1 MADGKNNQTLMG
13 TPEELHQ
20 LAVALD
26 EFAEGYDTYEY
37 RDNIEDKEEHI
48 LSLERSLTEQDTDS
62 IRGYLLDF
70 ANGDRGTE
78 GFAEAEM
85 LLKQMDALIPQKPG
99 TVLNLYGS
107 MGFDY
112 NMIRITNMEPEQVK
126 AVLEEMIA
134 TIPEEQID
142 NVETYLE
149 QAGAHIEQIGGSYN
163 DFSPHFPV
171 MLEYDF
177 DANQVYVPAAEPEL
191 GTFTIYQLKS
201 GEELH
206 YHRFEPLER
215 LERFGLF
222 VDPDN
227 YEKVYTADVPED
239 GSIMMK
245 LENIYKTFNLHRPE
259 DFKGHSLSV
268 SDVVV
273 LHQEGK
279 DTAFYVDSI
288 GFEEVPAF
296 FKQEP
301 DRFRYYITED
311 SVQRGTYPYVDE
323 TTLKRFT
330 SQLHKY
336 EQGMISAYGYLEYSK
351 PLTAEQIKDYTL
363 MPSPQNHLETVEK
376 TEEQNYNQI
385 DGILNNLPAD
395 EAAISIDGSSLYLAV
410 QTCDSGYDYTFFNQE
425 FEELDGGQLDNPE
438 FSMAQAIHEL
448 LSDEGWEQAKLEATD
463 YDTLMER
470 AEAAERDK
478 RICMQA
484 TAYAQEVLFDAGLED
499 TVIIT
504 GAKVYVSPF
513 ADSDKPDY
521 DVLLEYDGDI
531 REDDFFNLLHE
542 QTCVVDGKPVDFNPI
557 TPAKSGNIKEYLA
570 ALEQQAAQEPTPIK
584 EDEILRVVPVGRFE
598 RYIEPSEI
606 TQDQY
611 IIKGGILLS
620 PCASNPDFYESTNRA
635 LNGRYIDAQIYE
647 VAQRSKK
654 GNPTAFRKA
663 QDAPVEN
670 PLEPVGKEIGIIKA
684 GGIPCGLVFQHEME
698 GFELQDHTILLQKER
713 DAHGNYYSGLS
724 FDGMMVKT
732 PQMYAAVT
740 DEHGKVTAFRRMRE
754 KDFSRQKPQEAE
766 KKPSIREQLAKIQP
780 VKSPV
785 KPSAKHKETER

>member
-78 GFAEAEM
+78 GFADAEM

-142 NVETYLE
+142 NVEAYLE

-336 EQGMISAYGYLEYSK
+336 EQGTISAYGYLEYSK

-395 EAAISIDGSSLYLAV
+395 EAAISIDDGSLYLAV

-438 FSMAQAIHEL
+438 FSMAQAIYEL

-499 TVIIT
+499 DITIT

-521 DVLLEYDGDI
+521 DVLLEYEGDI
-531 REDDFFNLLHE
+531 REETLFNLLHE
-542 QTCVVDGKPVDFNPI
+542 QTCMIDGKPVDFNPI
-557 TPAKSGNIKEYLA
+557 TPAKSGTIKEYLA
-570 ALEQQAAQEPTPIK
+570 VLEQQAAQEPTPIK

-647 VAQRSKK
+647 VAKRSKK

>member
-78 GFAEAEM
+78 GFADAEM

-142 NVETYLE
+142 NVEAYLE

-336 EQGMISAYGYLEYSK
+336 EQGTISAYGYLEYSK

-395 EAAISIDGSSLYLAV
+395 EAAISIDDGSLYLAV

-438 FSMAQAIHEL
+438 FSMAQAIYEL

-499 TVIIT
+499 DITIT

-521 DVLLEYDGDI
+521 DVLLEYEGDI
-531 REDDFFNLLHE
+531 REDTLFNLLHE
-542 QTCVVDGKPVDFNPI
+542 QTCMIDGKPVDFNPI
-557 TPAKSGNIKEYLA
+557 TPAKSGTIKEYLA
-570 ALEQQAAQEPTPIK
+570 VLEQQAAQEPTPIK

-754 KDFSRQKPQEAE
+754 KDFSRQKPQETE

>member
-78 GFAEAEM
+78 GFADAEM
-85 LLKQMDALIPQKPG
+85 LLKQMDALIPPKPG

-142 NVETYLE
+142 NVEAYLE

-227 YEKVYTADVPED
+227 YEKVYTANVPED

-279 DTAFYVDSI
+279 DTAYYVDSI

-323 TTLKRFT
+323 TALKRFT

-336 EQGMISAYGYLEYSK
+336 EQGTISAYGYLEYSK
-351 PLTAEQIKDYTL
+351 PLTAEQIKDYAL
-363 MPSPQNHLETVEK
+363 MSSPQNHLETVEK

-385 DGILNNLPAD
+385 DGVLNNLLTD
-395 EAAISIDGSSLYLAV
+395 EAAISIDGGSLYLAV

-425 FEELDGGQLDNPE
+425 FEELEGGQLDNPE
-438 FSMAQAIHEL
+438 FSMAQAIYEL

-463 YDTLMER
+463 YDTLIER
-470 AEAAERDK
+470 SEAAERDK

-484 TAYAQEVLFDAGLED
+484 MVYAQEVLSDAGLED

-504 GAKVYVSPF
+504 GAKVYVSPL

-521 DVLLEYDGDI
+521 DVLLEYEGDI
-531 REDDFFNLLHE
+531 REDALFNLLHE
-542 QTCVVDGKPVDFNPI
+542 QTCMIDGKPVDFNPI
-557 TPAKSGNIKEYLA
+557 TPAKSGTIKEYLA
-570 ALEQQAAQEPTPIK
+570 ALEQQAAQEPTLAK

-620 PCASNPDFYESTNRA
+620 PCVSNPDFYESTNRA
-635 LNGRYIDAQIYE
+635 LNGRYVDAQIYE
-647 VAQRSKK
+647 VAQRNKK

-670 PLEPVGKEIGIIKA
+670 PLEPVDKEIGIVKA
-684 GGIPCGLVFQHEME
+684 GGIPYGLVFQHEME

>member
-78 GFAEAEM
+78 GFADAEM
-85 LLKQMDALIPQKPG
+85 LLKQMDALISPKPG

-142 NVETYLE
+142 NVEAYLE

-227 YEKVYTADVPED
+227 YEKVYTANVPED

-279 DTAFYVDSI
+279 DTAYYVDSI

-323 TTLKRFT
+323 TALKRFT

-336 EQGMISAYGYLEYSK
+336 EQGTISAYGYLEYSK
-351 PLTAEQIKDYTL
+351 PLTAEQIKDYAL
-363 MPSPQNHLETVEK
+363 MSSPQNHLETVEK

-385 DGILNNLPAD
+385 DGVLNNLLTD
-395 EAAISIDGSSLYLAV
+395 EAAISIDGGSLYLAV

-425 FEELDGGQLDNPE
+425 FEELEGGQLDNPE
-438 FSMAQAIHEL
+438 FSMAQAIYEL

-463 YDTLMER
+463 YDTLIER
-470 AEAAERDK
+470 SEAAERDK

-484 TAYAQEVLFDAGLED
+484 MVYAQEVLSDAGLED

-504 GAKVYVSPF
+504 GAKVYVSPL

-521 DVLLEYDGDI
+521 DVLLEYEGDI
-531 REDDFFNLLHE
+531 REDALFNLLHE
-542 QTCVVDGKPVDFNPI
+542 QTCMIDGKPVDFNPI
-557 TPAKSGNIKEYLA
+557 TPAKSGTIKEYLA
-570 ALEQQAAQEPTPIK
+570 ALEQQAAQEPTLAK
-584 EDEILRVVPVGRFE
+584 EDEILPVVPVGRFE
-598 RYIEPSEI
+598 CYIEPSEI

-620 PCASNPDFYESTNRA
+620 PCVSNPDFYESTNRA
-635 LNGRYIDAQIYE
+635 LNGRYVDAQIYE
-647 VAQRSKK
+647 VAQRNKK

-670 PLEPVGKEIGIIKA
+670 PLEPVGKEIGIVKA
-684 GGIPCGLVFQHEME
+684 GGIPCDLVFQHEME

>member
-78 GFAEAEM
+78 GFADAEM
-85 LLKQMDALIPQKPG
+85 LLKQMDALISPKPG

-142 NVETYLE
+142 NVEAYLE

-227 YEKVYTADVPED
+227 YEKVYTANVPED

-279 DTAFYVDSI
+279 DTAYYVDSI

-323 TTLKRFT
+323 TALKRFT

-336 EQGMISAYGYLEYSK
+336 EQGTISAYGYLEYSK
-351 PLTAEQIKDYTL
+351 SLTAEQIKDYAL
-363 MPSPQNHLETVEK
+363 MSSPQNHLETVEK

-385 DGILNNLPAD
+385 DGVLNNLLTD
-395 EAAISIDGSSLYLAV
+395 EAAISIDGGSLYLAV

-425 FEELDGGQLDNPE
+425 FEELEGGQLDNPE
-438 FSMAQAIHEL
+438 FSMAQAIYEL

-463 YDTLMER
+463 YDTLIER
-470 AEAAERDK
+470 SEAAERDK

-484 TAYAQEVLFDAGLED
+484 MVYAQEVLSDAGLED

-504 GAKVYVSPF
+504 GAKVYVSPL

-521 DVLLEYDGDI
+521 DVLLEYEGDI
-531 REDDFFNLLHE
+531 REDALFNLLHE
-542 QTCVVDGKPVDFNPI
+542 QTCMIDGKPVDFNPI
-557 TPAKSGNIKEYLA
+557 TPAKSGTIKEYLA
-570 ALEQQAAQEPTPIK
+570 ALEQQAAQEPTLAK
-584 EDEILRVVPVGRFE
+584 EDEILPVVPVGRFE

-620 PCASNPDFYESTNRA
+620 PCVSNPDFYESTNRA
-635 LNGRYIDAQIYE
+635 LNGRYVDAQIYE
-647 VAQRSKK
+647 VAQRNKK

-670 PLEPVGKEIGIIKA
+670 PLEPVGKEIGIVKA

>member
-78 GFAEAEM
+78 GFADAEM

-142 NVETYLE
+142 NVEAYLE

-336 EQGMISAYGYLEYSK
+336 EQGTISAYGYLEYSK

-395 EAAISIDGSSLYLAV
+395 EAAISIDDGSLYLAV

-438 FSMAQAIHEL
+438 FSMAQAIYEL

-499 TVIIT
+499 DITIT

-521 DVLLEYDGDI
+521 DVLLEYEGDI
-531 REDDFFNLLHE
+531 REDTLFNLLHE
-542 QTCVVDGKPVDFNPI
+542 QTCMIDGKPVDFNPI
-557 TPAKSGNIKEYLA
+557 TPAKSGTIKEYLA
-570 ALEQQAAQEPTPIK
+570 VLEQQAAQEPTPIK

>member
-78 GFAEAEM
+78 GFADAEM
-85 LLKQMDALIPQKPG
+85 LLKQMDALIPPKPG

-142 NVETYLE
+142 NVEAYLE

-227 YEKVYTADVPED
+227 YEKVYTANVPED

-259 DFKGHSLSV
+259 DFKGPSLSV

-279 DTAFYVDSI
+279 DTAYYVDSI

-323 TTLKRFT
+323 TALKRFT

-336 EQGMISAYGYLEYSK
+336 EQGTISAYGYLEYSK
-351 PLTAEQIKDYTL
+351 PLTAEQIKDYAL
-363 MPSPQNHLETVEK
+363 MSSPQNHLETVEK

-385 DGILNNLPAD
+385 DGVLNNLLTD
-395 EAAISIDGSSLYLAV
+395 EAAISIDGGSLYLAV

-425 FEELDGGQLDNPE
+425 FEELEGGQLDNPE
-438 FSMAQAIHEL
+438 FSMAQAIYEL

-463 YDTLMER
+463 YDTLIER
-470 AEAAERDK
+470 SEAAERDK

-484 TAYAQEVLFDAGLED
+484 MVYAQEVLSDAGLED

-504 GAKVYVSPF
+504 GAKVYVSPL

-521 DVLLEYDGDI
+521 DVLLEYEGDI
-531 REDDFFNLLHE
+531 REDALFNLLHE
-542 QTCVVDGKPVDFNPI
+542 QTCMIDGKPVDFNPI
-557 TPAKSGNIKEYLA
+557 TPAKSGTIKEYLA
-570 ALEQQAAQEPTPIK
+570 ALEQQAAQEPTLAK

-620 PCASNPDFYESTNRA
+620 PCVSNPDFYESTNRA
-635 LNGRYIDAQIYE
+635 LNGRYVDAQIYE
-647 VAQRSKK
+647 VAQRNKK

-670 PLEPVGKEIGIIKA
+670 PLEPVDKEIGIVKA
-684 GGIPCGLVFQHEME
+684 GGIPYGLVFQHEME

>member
-48 LSLERSLTEQDTDS
+48 LSLERSLTEQDTNS

-78 GFAEAEM
+78 GFADAEM

-142 NVETYLE
+142 NVEAYLE

-336 EQGMISAYGYLEYSK
+336 EQGTISAYGYLEYSK

-395 EAAISIDGSSLYLAV
+395 EAAISIDDGSLYLAV

-438 FSMAQAIHEL
+438 FSMAQAIYEL

-499 TVIIT
+499 DITIT

-521 DVLLEYDGDI
+521 DVLLEYEGDI
-531 REDDFFNLLHE
+531 REDTLFNLLHE
-542 QTCVVDGKPVDFNPI
+542 QTCMIDGKPVDFNPI
-557 TPAKSGNIKEYLA
+557 TPAKSGTIKEYLA
-570 ALEQQAAQEPTPIK
+570 VLEQQAAQEPTPIK

-785 KPSAKHKETER
+785 KPSETER

>member
-37 RDNIEDKEEHI
+37 QDNIEDKEEHL

-70 ANGDRGTE
+70 ANGDRSAE

-107 MGFDY
+107 MGSDY

-142 NVETYLE
+142 NVEAYLE
-149 QAGAHIEQIGGSYN
+149 QAGASIEQIGGSYN

-227 YEKVYTADVPED
+227 YEKVYTGDVPED

-245 LENIYKTFNLHRPE
+245 LENIYKTFNLHHPE

-273 LHQEGK
+273 LHQDGK

-301 DRFRYYITED
+301 DRFRYYITEAAA
-311 SVQRGTYPYVDE
+311 QHGTYPYVDE
-323 TTLKRFT
+323 TVLKRFT

-336 EQGMISAYGYLEYSK
+336 EQGTISAYGYLEYSK
-351 PLTAEQIKDYTL
+351 PLTAEQIKDYAL
-363 MPSPQNHLETVEK
+363 MSSPQNHLETVEM

-395 EAAISIDGSSLYLAV
+395 EAAISIDGGSLYLAV

-438 FSMAQAIHEL
+438 FSMAQAIYEL
-448 LSDEGWEQAKLEATD
+448 LSDEGWEQDKLEAMD

-478 RICMQA
+478 QICMQA
-484 TAYAQEVLFDAGLED
+484 MVYAQEVLSDAGLED

-521 DVLLEYDGDI
+521 DVLLEYEGDI
-531 REDDFFNLLHE
+531 REDALFNLLHE
-542 QTCVVDGKPVDFNPI
+542 QICMIDGKPVDFNPI
-557 TPAKSGNIKEYLA
+557 TPEKSGTIKEYLA
-570 ALEQQAAQEPTPIK
+570 ALEQQAAQEVAPAK

-598 RYIEPSEI
+598 RYIELSEI

-647 VAQRSKK
+647 VAQRSKE

-684 GGIPCGLVFQHEME
+684 GGIPCGLVYQHEME

-724 FDGMMVKT
+724 LDGMMVKT
-732 PQMYAAVT
+732 PQMYAPVVN
-740 DEHGKVTAFRRMRE
+740 EQGEITAFRRMRE

>member
-13 TPEELHQ
+13 TSEELHQ

-78 GFAEAEM
+78 GFADAEM

-142 NVETYLE
+142 NVEAYLE

-273 LHQEGK
+273 LYQEGK

-311 SVQRGTYPYVDE
+311 SVQRDTYPYVDE
-323 TTLKRFT
+323 TALKRFT

-336 EQGMISAYGYLEYSK
+336 EQGTISAYGYLEYSK
-351 PLTAEQIKDYTL
+351 PLTVEQIKDYALT
-363 MPSPQNHLETVEK
+363 PSPQNHLETVEK

-395 EAAISIDGSSLYLAV
+395 EAAISIDGGSLYLAV

-438 FSMAQAIHEL
+438 FSMAQAIYEL

-484 TAYAQEVLFDAGLED
+484 MVYAQEMISDAGLEE

-521 DVLLEYDGDI
+521 DVLLEYEGDI

-570 ALEQQAAQEPTPIK
+570 ALEQQAEQKTTPVK
-584 EDEILRVVPVGRFE
+584 ENEILRVVPVGRFE

-647 VAQRSKK
+647 VAQRNKK

-698 GFELQDHTILLQKER
+698 GFELQNHTILLQKER

-724 FDGMMVKT
+724 FDGMMVKR

>member
-78 GFAEAEM
+78 GFADAEM
-85 LLKQMDALIPQKPG
+85 LLKQMDALIPQKSG

-107 MGFDY
+107 MGSDY

-142 NVETYLE
+142 NVEAYLE
-149 QAGAHIEQIGGSYN
+149 QAGAHIQQIGGSYN
-163 DFSPHFPV
+163 DFSLHFPV

-227 YEKVYTADVPED
+227 YEKVYTGDVPED

-245 LENIYKTFNLHRPE
+245 LENIYKAFNLHRPE

-279 DTAFYVDSI
+279 DTAFYVDFI

-301 DRFRYYITED
+301 DRFRYYVTED

-323 TTLKRFT
+323 TALKRFT

-336 EQGMISAYGYLEYSK
+336 EQGTISAYGYLEYSK
-351 PLTAEQIKDYTL
+351 PLTAEQIKDYALT
-363 MPSPQNHLETVEK
+363 PSPQNHLETVEK

-385 DGILNNLPAD
+385 DGILNNLPTD
-395 EAAISIDGSSLYLAV
+395 EAAISIDGGSLYLAV

-425 FEELDGGQLDNPE
+425 YEELDGGQLDNPE
-438 FSMAQAIHEL
+438 FSMAQAIYEL

-463 YDTLMER
+463 YDTLMEQ
-470 AEAAERDK
+470 AEAAEHDK
-478 RICMQA
+478 RVCMQA

-499 TVIIT
+499 DVLIT

-513 ADSDKPDY
+513 AEHDKPDY
-521 DVLLEYDGDI
+521 DVLLEYEGDI

-557 TPAKSGNIKEYLA
+557 TPSKSGSIKEYLA
-570 ALEQQAAQEPTPIK
+570 TLEQQAAQEPAPAK

-647 VAQRSKK
+647 VSQRSKK

-670 PLEPVGKEIGIIKA
+670 PLEPVGKEIGIVKA

>member
-1 MADGKNNQTLMG
+1 MKLVIAEKPSVAQSLAAVLGAKERGQGYLQGNGYIVSWCIGHLIGLAAADSYDAKYSNWCYEDLPIIPKHWKYTVAPDKKEQYEVLVSLMNRTDVESLVCATDAG
-13 TPEELHQ
+13 REGELIFR
-20 LAVALD
+20 LV
-26 EFAEGYDTYEY
+26 YDH
-37 RDNIEDKEEHI
+37 KEEHI

-78 GFAEAEM
+78 GFADAEM
-85 LLKQMDALIPQKPG
+85 LLKQMDALIPQKSG

-126 AVLEEMIA
+126 AVLEEMIG

-142 NVETYLE
+142 NVEAYLE

-323 TTLKRFT
+323 TALKRFT

-336 EQGMISAYGYLEYSK
+336 EQGTISAYGYLEYSK
-351 PLTAEQIKDYTL
+351 PLTEEQIKDYALT
-363 MPSPQNHLETVEK
+363 PSPQNHLETVEK

-385 DGILNNLPAD
+385 DGILRGRNLWSVSRFTPPPLGAD
-395 EAAISIDGSSLYLAV
+395 
-410 QTCDSGYDYTFFNQE
+410 
-425 FEELDGGQLDNPE
+425 
-438 FSMAQAIHEL
+438 
-448 LSDEGWEQAKLEATD
+448 
-463 YDTLMER
+463 
-470 AEAAERDK
+470 
-478 RICMQA
+478 
-484 TAYAQEVLFDAGLED
+484 
-499 TVIIT
+499 
-504 GAKVYVSPF
+504 
-513 ADSDKPDY
+513 
-521 DVLLEYDGDI
+521 
-531 REDDFFNLLHE
+531 
-542 QTCVVDGKPVDFNPI
+542 
-557 TPAKSGNIKEYLA
+557 
-570 ALEQQAAQEPTPIK
+570 
-584 EDEILRVVPVGRFE
+584 VPR
-598 RYIEPSEI
+598 
-606 TQDQY
+606 T
-611 IIKGGILLS
+611 
-620 PCASNPDFYESTNRA
+620 
-635 LNGRYIDAQIYE
+635 
-647 VAQRSKK
+647 
-654 GNPTAFRKA
+654 
-663 QDAPVEN
+663 
-670 PLEPVGKEIGIIKA
+670 
-684 GGIPCGLVFQHEME
+684 
-698 GFELQDHTILLQKER
+698 
-713 DAHGNYYSGLS
+713 
-724 FDGMMVKT
+724 KT
-732 PQMYAAVT
+732 
-740 DEHGKVTAFRRMRE
+740 
-754 KDFSRQKPQEAE
+754 
-766 KKPSIREQLAKIQP
+766 
-780 VKSPV
+780 
-785 KPSAKHKETER
+785 

>member
-78 GFAEAEM
+78 GFADAEM
-85 LLKQMDALIPQKPG
+85 LLKQMDALIPQKSG

-126 AVLEEMIA
+126 AVLEEMIG

-142 NVETYLE
+142 NVEAYLE

-215 LERFGLF
+215 LERLGLF

-311 SVQRGTYPYVDE
+311 SIQRGTYPYVDE
-323 TTLKRFT
+323 TALKRFT

-336 EQGMISAYGYLEYSK
+336 EQGTISAYGYLEYSK
-351 PLTAEQIKDYTL
+351 PLTVEQIKDYTL
-363 MPSPQNHLETVEK
+363 TPSPQNHLETVEK

-395 EAAISIDGSSLYLAV
+395 EAAISIDGGSLYLAV

-438 FSMAQAIHEL
+438 FSMAQAIYEL

-470 AEAAERDK
+470 AGAAERDK

-499 TVIIT
+499 DITIT

-513 ADSDKPDY
+513 VDSDKPDY
-521 DVLLEYDGDI
+521 DVLLEYEGDI

-570 ALEQQAAQEPTPIK
+570 ALEQQAEQETTPAK
-584 EDEILRVVPVGRFE
+584 ENEILRVVPVGRFE
-598 RYIEPSEI
+598 RYI
-606 TQDQY
+606 
-611 IIKGGILLS
+611 
-620 PCASNPDFYESTNRA
+620 
-635 LNGRYIDAQIYE
+635 
-647 VAQRSKK
+647 
-654 GNPTAFRKA
+654 
-663 QDAPVEN
+663 
-670 PLEPVGKEIGIIKA
+670 
-684 GGIPCGLVFQHEME
+684 
-698 GFELQDHTILLQKER
+698 
-713 DAHGNYYSGLS
+713 
-724 FDGMMVKT
+724 
-732 PQMYAAVT
+732 
-740 DEHGKVTAFRRMRE
+740 
-754 KDFSRQKPQEAE
+754 
-766 KKPSIREQLAKIQP
+766 
-780 VKSPV
+780 
-785 KPSAKHKETER
+785 

>member
-1 MADGKNNQTLMG
+1 MG

-78 GFAEAEM
+78 GFADAEM
-85 LLKQMDALIPQKPG
+85 LLKQMDALISPKPG

-142 NVETYLE
+142 NVEAYLE

-227 YEKVYTADVPED
+227 YEKVYTANVPED

-279 DTAFYVDSI
+279 DTAYYVDSI

-323 TTLKRFT
+323 TALKRFT

-336 EQGMISAYGYLEYSK
+336 EQGTISAYGYLEYSK
-351 PLTAEQIKDYTL
+351 PLTAEQIKDYAL
-363 MPSPQNHLETVEK
+363 MSSPQNHLETVEK

-385 DGILNNLPAD
+385 DGVLNNLLTD
-395 EAAISIDGSSLYLAV
+395 EAAISIDGGSLYLAV

-425 FEELDGGQLDNPE
+425 FEELEGGQLDNPE
-438 FSMAQAIHEL
+438 FSMAQAIYEL

-463 YDTLMER
+463 YDTLIER
-470 AEAAERDK
+470 SEAAERDK

-484 TAYAQEVLFDAGLED
+484 MVYAQEVLSDAGLED

-504 GAKVYVSPF
+504 GAKVYVSPL

-521 DVLLEYDGDI
+521 DVLLEYEGDI
-531 REDDFFNLLHE
+531 REDALFNLLHE
-542 QTCVVDGKPVDFNPI
+542 QTCMIDGKPVDFNPI
-557 TPAKSGNIKEYLA
+557 TPAKSGTIKEYLA
-570 ALEQQAAQEPTPIK
+570 ALEQQAAQEPTLAK
-584 EDEILRVVPVGRFE
+584 EDEILPVVPVGRFE

-620 PCASNPDFYESTNRA
+620 PCVSNPDFYESTNRA
-635 LNGRYIDAQIYE
+635 LNGRYVDAQIYE
-647 VAQRSKK
+647 VAQRNKK

-670 PLEPVGKEIGIIKA
+670 PLEPVGKEIGIVKA

>member
-78 GFAEAEM
+78 GFADAEM
-85 LLKQMDALIPQKPG
+85 LLKQMDALIPQKSG

-126 AVLEEMIA
+126 AVLEEMIG

-142 NVETYLE
+142 NVEAYLE

-215 LERFGLF
+215 LERLGLF

-311 SVQRGTYPYVDE
+311 SIQRGTYPYVDE
-323 TTLKRFT
+323 TALKRFT

-336 EQGMISAYGYLEYSK
+336 EQGTISAYGYLEYSK
-351 PLTAEQIKDYTL
+351 PLTVEQIKDYTL
-363 MPSPQNHLETVEK
+363 TPSPQNHLETVEK

-385 DGILNNLPAD
+385 DGILKMID
-395 EAAISIDGSSLYLAV
+395 EDRYCIDISNQIMASQSILKKANGEVLKAHLEHCVKEAV
-410 QTCDSGYDYTFFNQE
+410 TNHDATE
-425 FEELDGGQLDNPE
+425 K
-438 FSMAQAIHEL
+438 L
-448 LSDEGWEQAKLEATD
+448 LEIETIIAKL
-463 YDTLMER
+463 L
-470 AEAAERDK
+470 
-478 RICMQA
+478 
-484 TAYAQEVLFDAGLED
+484 
-499 TVIIT
+499 
-504 GAKVYVSPF
+504 
-513 ADSDKPDY
+513 
-521 DVLLEYDGDI
+521 
-531 REDDFFNLLHE
+531 
-542 QTCVVDGKPVDFNPI
+542 
-557 TPAKSGNIKEYLA
+557 
-570 ALEQQAAQEPTPIK
+570 
-584 EDEILRVVPVGRFE
+584 
-598 RYIEPSEI
+598 
-606 TQDQY
+606 
-611 IIKGGILLS
+611 
-620 PCASNPDFYESTNRA
+620 
-635 LNGRYIDAQIYE
+635 
-647 VAQRSKK
+647 
-654 GNPTAFRKA
+654 
-663 QDAPVEN
+663 
-670 PLEPVGKEIGIIKA
+670 
-684 GGIPCGLVFQHEME
+684 
-698 GFELQDHTILLQKER
+698 
-713 DAHGNYYSGLS
+713 
-724 FDGMMVKT
+724 
-732 PQMYAAVT
+732 
-740 DEHGKVTAFRRMRE
+740 
-754 KDFSRQKPQEAE
+754 
-766 KKPSIREQLAKIQP
+766 
-780 VKSPV
+780 
-785 KPSAKHKETER
+785 

>member
-1 MADGKNNQTLMG
+1 MG

-78 GFAEAEM
+78 GFADAEM
-85 LLKQMDALIPQKPG
+85 LLKQMDALIPPKPG

-142 NVETYLE
+142 NVEAYLE

-227 YEKVYTADVPED
+227 YEKVYTANVPED

-279 DTAFYVDSI
+279 DTAYYVDSI

-323 TTLKRFT
+323 TALKRFT

-336 EQGMISAYGYLEYSK
+336 EQGTISAYGYLEYSK
-351 PLTAEQIKDYTL
+351 PLTAEQIKDYAL
-363 MPSPQNHLETVEK
+363 MSSPQNHLETVEK

-385 DGILNNLPAD
+385 DGVLNNLLTD
-395 EAAISIDGSSLYLAV
+395 EAAISIDGGSLYLAV

-425 FEELDGGQLDNPE
+425 FEELEGGQLDNPE
-438 FSMAQAIHEL
+438 FSMAQAIYEL

-463 YDTLMER
+463 YDTLIER
-470 AEAAERDK
+470 SEAAERDK

-484 TAYAQEVLFDAGLED
+484 MVYAQEVLSDAGLED

-504 GAKVYVSPF
+504 GAKVYVSPL

-521 DVLLEYDGDI
+521 DVLLEYEGDI
-531 REDDFFNLLHE
+531 REDALFNLLHE
-542 QTCVVDGKPVDFNPI
+542 QTCMIDGKPVDFNPI
-557 TPAKSGNIKEYLA
+557 TPAKSGTIKEYLA
-570 ALEQQAAQEPTPIK
+570 ALEQQAAQEPTLAK

-620 PCASNPDFYESTNRA
+620 PCVSNPDFYESTNRA
-635 LNGRYIDAQIYE
+635 LNGRYVDAQIYE
-647 VAQRSKK
+647 VAQRNKK

-670 PLEPVGKEIGIIKA
+670 PLEPVDKEIGIVKA
-684 GGIPCGLVFQHEME
+684 GGIPYGLVFQHEME